1 MAVHVLGHS
10 AMGART
16 EAFTHAHCHSSR
28 FAQARAQAFLPA
40 HGRRCAGVVRAA
52 GAGTDLTFL
61 YICCDRFQVA
71 QRTHPQGV
79 VAGEGA
85 GGEKA
90 ESDEQFEARLARL
103 RTAQGKMPYGE
114 SRKREADPA
123 PKRAGAGLPA
133 PATGM
138 LEQMHSGCQYDRGSG
153 PCQSRWR

>member
-1 MAVHVLGHS
+1 
-10 AMGART
+10 
-16 EAFTHAHCHSSR
+16 
-28 FAQARAQAFLPA
+28 
-40 HGRRCAGVVRAA
+40 VVRAA

-71 QRTHPQGV
+71 QRTHPQGG
-79 VAGEGA
+79 VAGDGG